1 MGRVVRDLLPLAAVV
16 AISPVP
22 IIAVTLLLLA
32 PRARRSGAGFLAGW
46 IAGIAG
52 ITTVVL
58 LVTGK
63 PGPGSGSRPSAAA
76 AWVELA
82 LGGLLLLL
90 AAQQW
95 RSRPTPGEEP
105 GLPSW
110 LGVIDRL
117 TPARAGGLGLVLS
130 AANPKNLLVCVAA
143 GLAIDAGG
151 VSGAQGAWSVVVF
164 TGIAASTVAVLVVAY
179 AVGRRRVAGP
189 LGSLRRWLTAHS
201 APATATLLLVIGLV
215 LVLQGLSPLRG

>member
-1 MGRVVRDLLPLAAVV
+1 MGGVAGHLLSLAAVV

-32 PRARRSGAGFLAGW
+32 PRARRTGAGFLAGW
-46 IAGIAG
+46 VAGIAG
-52 ITTVVL
+52 VTTVVL
-58 LVTGK
+58 LLTGK
-63 PGPGSGSRPSAAA
+63 PDPGSSSRSSAAA

-95 RSRPTPGEEP
+95 RSRPTRGEEP

-110 LGVIDRL
+110 LGAIDRL

-130 AANPKNLLVCVAA
+130 TANPKNLLVCVAA
-143 GLAIDAGG
+143 GLAIADGGLAGG
-151 VSGAQGAWSVVVF
+151 QHAWSVVMF
-164 TGIAASTVAVLVVAY
+164 TGLAASTVAVQVVAY
-179 AVGRRRVAGP
+179 AVGRRRMAGP
-189 LGSLRRWLTAHS
+189 LESLRRWLTAHS
-201 APATATLLLVIGLV
+201 ATATATLLLLIGIV
-215 LVLQGLSPLRG
+215 LVLQGLGPLRS